1 MAGRVWDV
9 CFDAPRWQRTVQRLD
24 AELEVLRTR
33 FDGAPEAA
41 EHASGAIAFGW
52 PQGVPTAHRVTIEC
66 RQVIGTH

>member
-9 CFDAPRWQRTVQRLD
+9 CFDAPRWQRTVRRLD

-41 EHASGAIAFGW
+41 EPANGAIAVGW
-52 PQGVPTAHRVTIEC
+52 PQSVPTAHRVTIEC
-66 RQVIGTH
+66 RPLAGTH